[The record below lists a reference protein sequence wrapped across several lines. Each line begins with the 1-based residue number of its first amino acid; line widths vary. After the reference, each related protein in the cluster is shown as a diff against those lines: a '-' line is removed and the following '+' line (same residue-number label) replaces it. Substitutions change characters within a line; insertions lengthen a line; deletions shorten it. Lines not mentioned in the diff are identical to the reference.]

1 MTDSPP
7 VVAHDAVTAAADYLS
22 DRFAGGSLDAE
33 FTETDVKTAA
43 DHEAERLVLDTI
55 RDAYP
60 DHSITAEESGDHPG
74 RADRRWVVDALDGT
88 NNFAAGVPTFGV
100 AATLVDDDDSPRTTA
115 VAVPV
120 LDDVYV
126 ASRGDGMTYN
136 GERVRAIDGNGVAPE
151 AATVVSII
159 GMPVVEG
166 DELRAE
172 HREMVAALRSEAKR
186 VIETWA
192 PVVYWGLLA
201 RGRVGAF
208 YCFHPAEREQV
219 AGSLLAREAGCVERS
234 DGPLSVF
241 ARDAKTADALWAVL
255 R

>member
-7 VVAHDAVTAAADYLS
+7 VVARDAVTAAADYLS
-22 DRFAGGSLDAE
+22 DRFAGDSLDAE
-33 FTETDVKTAA
+33 FTESDVKTAA
-43 DHEAERLVLDTI
+43 DREAERLVIDTI
-55 RDAYP
+55 ENAYP
-60 DHSITAEESGDHPG
+60 DHSITAEESGEHPG

-100 AATLVDDDDSPRTTA
+100 AATLVDDNGPRTTA

-120 LDDVYV
+120 LNDVYV
-126 ASRGDGMTYN
+126 ASRGDGVTYN
-136 GERVRAIDGNGVAPE
+136 GEQVRAIDGNGVAPK

-159 GMPVVEG
+159 GMPVVE
-166 DELRAE
+166 DEQRRAE

-241 ARDAKTADALWAVL
+241 ARDAETADACWAAL

>member
-7 VVAHDAVTAAADYLS
+7 AIARDAVTTAADYLRE
-22 DRFAGGSLDAE
+22 RFHDGNLDAD
-33 FTETDVKTAA
+33 FTESDVKASA
-43 DHEAERLVLDTI
+43 DREAERVVIDTI
-55 RDAYP
+55 EDAYP
-60 DHSITAEESGDHPG
+60 DHAISAEESGDHPG

-88 NNFAAGVPTFGV
+88 NNFAAGIPTFGV
-100 AATLVDDDDSPRTTA
+100 AATLVDDDGPRTTA

-120 LDDVYV
+120 PGEVYV
-126 ASRGDGMTYN
+126 ATRGEGVTYDGK
-136 GERVRAIDGNGVAPE
+136 RVQAVDGNGVDPA

-159 GMPVVEG
+159 GLPVIE
-166 DELRAE
+166 DDDRTHE
-172 HREMVAALRSEAKR
+172 HREMLDALRGECKR

-201 RGRVGAF
+201 RGRVGGF

-241 ARDAKTADALWAVL
+241 ARDEKTAEALWSTL
-255 R
+255 H